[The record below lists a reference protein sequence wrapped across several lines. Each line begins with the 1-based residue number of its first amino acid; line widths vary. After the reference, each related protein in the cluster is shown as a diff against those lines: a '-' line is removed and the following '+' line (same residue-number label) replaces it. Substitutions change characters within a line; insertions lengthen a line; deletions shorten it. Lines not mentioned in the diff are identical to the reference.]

1 MDGNSL
7 TPKKLKPI
15 MPKRTKSRFIT
26 IASTGLFMLVLDK
39 LMRLFSDFK
48 LTVTVTVSL
57 ILVYDLNLYRD
68 IIF

>member
-26 IASTGLFMLVLDK
+26 IASTGLFMLVVDK

-48 LTVTVTVSL
+48 
-57 ILVYDLNLYRD
+57 
-68 IIF
+68 